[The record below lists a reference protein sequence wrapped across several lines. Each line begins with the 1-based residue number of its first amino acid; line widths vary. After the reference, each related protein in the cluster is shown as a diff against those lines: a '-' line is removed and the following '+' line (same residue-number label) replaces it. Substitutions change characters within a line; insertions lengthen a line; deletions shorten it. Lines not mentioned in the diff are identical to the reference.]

1 MRTYLS
7 YSVLLLPLLCLPHI
21 ASAADTTADTP
32 LEITANTALEWD
44 QNAKTYVARGNA
56 LAKQNDM
63 SIQADLLTAYYD
75 DTKANTITKLVAEGH
90 VTITSGLDKATGD
103 KAVYDTQK
111 GQGDLTGGRPQII
124 RANNDR
130 VEADH
135 ITIWTQK
142 TKGTGLERAEAIGTA
157 IITNGTQKASGDKAV
172 FSSATNTAELFGHV
186 KIEQDKN
193 WLSGDYADMNLTTHI
208 SHVKTNGSTQQVK
221 GVFFT
226 KSATAPKP
234 APKVEQD
241 TTQHDVQ

>member
-21 ASAADTTADTP
+21 ASAADETADTP

-63 SIQADLLTAYYD
+63 SLQADLLTAYYD

-90 VTITSGLDKATGD
+90 VTITSGTDKATAD
-103 KAVYDTQK
+103 KAVYDIQK

-124 RANNDR
+124 RANNDML
-130 VEADH
+130 EADS

-142 TKGTGLERAEAIGTA
+142 TDGTAKGASLNRAEAIGTA
-157 IITNGTQKASGDKAV
+157 IITNGIQRVSGDKVV
-172 FSSATNTAELFGHV
+172 FSSVTNTAEIFGHV

-208 SHVKTNGSTQQVK
+208 SHVKTSGSTQQVK

-226 KSATAPKP
+226 KSAASPKP
-234 APKVEQD
+234 AKD
-241 TTQHDVQ
+241 TTKHD